1 MALEKGLTMEL
12 KMEPKMAVVTECWKG
27 DQKALDLV
35 GNSGVSMVWSL
46 DGCLAC
52 CLEIEMVHC

>member
-1 MALEKGLTMEL
+1 MEL

-27 DQKALDLV
+27 EQKALYLA
-35 GNSGVSMVWSL
+35 GNSGVSRVWSS

-52 CLEIEMVHC
+52 GLEIERVRC